1 MNDQYIYIKLSV
13 MMGDFV
19 ITKYYS
25 STAKYLYCPSLC
37 SKTPPIAILQ
47 AWVRLG
53 MYWDAD
59 LTSLDFTWLQNS
71 LTTYLSSSRITGFT
85 FEISPW
91 HIEPIFWLIDSVRKF
106 LSLAQ
111 EPVAELNFIFLLLLS
126 QFLNCLQI
134 YGKPSDPI
142 LLEEF
147 LMRNISRVFWES
159 NFLSRLSLNFWK
171 TFSFRL
177 FLSRRNVCS
186 LPQCKR
192 TWFRHL
198 YLKQSKTVNSNTN
211 RRSYWWAGTFPN

>member
-25 STAKYLYCPSLC
+25 STAKFLYCPSLC

-47 AWVRLG
+47 PWVRLG

-91 HIEPIFWLIDSVRKF
+91 HIDQSQYFDWLILWGNSSPWPRSQWQNSTSSSFCCSVNFLIVFKF
-106 LSLAQ
+106 MG
-111 EPVAELNFIFLLLLS
+111 N
-126 QFLNCLQI
+126 LQI
-134 YGKPSDPI
+134 
-142 LLEEF
+142 
-147 LMRNISRVFWES
+147 
-159 NFLSRLSLNFWK
+159 
-171 TFSFRL
+171 
-177 FLSRRNVCS
+177 
-186 LPQCKR
+186 
-192 TWFRHL
+192 
-198 YLKQSKTVNSNTN
+198 QS
-211 RRSYWWAGTFPN
+211 Y